1 MTFQEY
7 QEKSKLTA
15 MYPAFGA
22 GYVYPAL
29 GLASEAG
36 EVAGKIKKII
46 RDFNGVVDAER
57 KEQLRAELG
66 DVLWYTAQLAL
77 QLDLSLDDI
86 AEANIAKL
94 LSRKDRGVIQGSGD
108 AR

>member
-7 QEKSKLTA
+7 QEKSTLTA
-15 MYPAFGA
+15 LYPVFGA

-46 RDFNGVVDAER
+46 RDFGGVVDAER

-94 LSRKDRGVIQGSGD
+94 MSRKDRGVLQGSGD
-108 AR
+108 TR